1 MSDDNKFYLPAILII
16 IAFTLWIGWYT
27 IIPVI
32 IIAFCFSIYHYIDSK
47 NKAKTMKEKGIYY
60 NRMTVGEVILS
71 SVIISVVGL
80 IFIAVCMLFKSCV
93 NDDGPGYDKI
103 ERRTKIHTIDGDK
116 MPTMSEHGEYHN
128 AGTGERQIEYGG
140 SIEQKRDLEAADR
153 LIESGH

>member
-1 MSDDNKFYLPAILII
+1 MKDEHLFYVSAFIVFIL
-16 IAFTLWIGWYT
+16 TWWLGWYA

-32 IIAFCFSIYHYIDSK
+32 VLSLCFCLYNYIDDVKKDKELRKMEISHKRLTIGEALLFSIVLS
-47 NKAKTMKEKGIYY
+47 A
-60 NRMTVGEVILS
+60 VGS
-71 SVIISVVGL
+71 IIIGVS
-80 IFIAVCMLFKSCV
+80 MLFKSCV
-93 NDDGPGYDKI
+93 NDDGPKYDKI

-140 SIEQKRDLEAADR
+140 SIEQKRDIEAADR

>member
-1 MSDDNKFYLPAILII
+1 MSDDNIFYLPAILII

-93 NDDGPGYDKI
+93 NDDGPGPDRRVYGMEFHDKHGHDGLVN
-103 ERRTKIHTIDGDK
+103 HTGR
-116 MPTMSEHGEYHN
+116 
-128 AGTGERQIEYGG
+128 AGVYRSRSDSYGHFLPP
-140 SIEQKRDLEAADR
+140 SLSSDV
-153 LIESGH
+153 S